1 MAISRTITFGIGYL
15 LEEKKYCR
23 SSLGGMKRVTMT
35 IHHFQSTRPYHA
47 SLPTTNSAL
56 LLFALVQMGGA
67 DTIVG
72 QDHRLKRVHAAVEQ
86 QRRRVKLRNIWVR
99 PIIYTRAA
107 LTDLELASNVVNIEE
122 EMMARVV
129 VTFALI
135 ILMTAVL
142 LGMNREDA
150 QSLDTRCLKVLHL
163 VPGAGVVHINVVH
176 LSRLLELHP
185 MVFTVLFLWVWSH
198 SCLSK
203 LTIFQHKALKRK
215 IFRTVRL

>member
-1 MAISRTITFGIGYL
+1 
-15 LEEKKYCR
+15 
-23 SSLGGMKRVTMT
+23 
-35 IHHFQSTRPYHA
+35 
-47 SLPTTNSAL
+47 
-56 LLFALVQMGGA
+56 
-67 DTIVG
+67 
-72 QDHRLKRVHAAVEQ
+72 
-86 QRRRVKLRNIWVR
+86 
-99 PIIYTRAA
+99 
-107 LTDLELASNVVNIEE
+107 
-122 EMMARVV
+122 
-129 VTFALI
+129 
-135 ILMTAVL
+135 MTAVL

-215 IFRTVRL
+215 IFRTVRLWWWTNYWKRSTRAIKNVKTSNAHTKCVQTDWVDTIVGLVFFTALAIIIAFFCKCCCFKKREEPVSAVWFVRVWSPSCLYNTV

>member
-1 MAISRTITFGIGYL
+1 
-15 LEEKKYCR
+15 
-23 SSLGGMKRVTMT
+23 MT
-35 IHHFQSTRPYHA
+35 IQHFQSIRPYHA

-56 LLFALVQMGGA
+56 PLFAQVQMGGA

-107 LTDLELASNVVNIEE
+107 LTDLELASNVVSIEE

>member
-1 MAISRTITFGIGYL
+1 
-15 LEEKKYCR
+15 
-23 SSLGGMKRVTMT
+23 MK
-35 IHHFQSTRPYHA
+35 
-47 SLPTTNSAL
+47 NSAL
-56 LLFALVQMGGA
+56 LLFAQVQTDWV

-72 QDHRLKRVHAAVEQ
+72 REHLLNRVHAAVEQ

-107 LTDLELASNVVNIEE
+107 LTDLELASNVVSIEE

>member
-1 MAISRTITFGIGYL
+1 MAISITVTYGIGYL
-15 LEEKKYCR
+15 LEEKKYRC
-23 SSLGGMKRVTMT
+23 SSLGGMKRVTVR
-35 IHHFQSTRPYHA
+35 HFQSTRPYRA
-47 SLPTTNSAL
+47 SLRMKNSAL
-56 LLFALVQMGGA
+56 LLFAQVQTDWV

-72 QDHRLKRVHAAVEQ
+72 REHLLNRVHAAVEQ

-107 LTDLELASNVVNIEE
+107 LTDLELASNVVSIEE

-203 LTIFQHKALKRK
+203 FTIFQHKALKRK

>member
-1 MAISRTITFGIGYL
+1 MYQKQNVLIF
-15 LEEKKYCR
+15 
-23 SSLGGMKRVTMT
+23 
-35 IHHFQSTRPYHA
+35 
-47 SLPTTNSAL
+47 
-56 LLFALVQMGGA
+56 
-67 DTIVG
+67 
-72 QDHRLKRVHAAVEQ
+72 
-86 QRRRVKLRNIWVR
+86 
-99 PIIYTRAA
+99 AA
-107 LTDLELASNVVNIEE
+107 LKINARGLITVRYSMAGLGPGVVVRVPFPVPMAPLSTTEEHISHAKKTWLQNRMNTNITTG
-122 EMMARVV
+122 VV

-198 SCLSK
+198 SCLSR

>member
-23 SSLGGMKRVTMT
+23 SSLGGMKRVT
-35 IHHFQSTRPYHA
+35 IQHFQSIRPYHA

-56 LLFALVQMGGA
+56 LLYAQVQMGGA

-86 QRRRVKLRNIWVR
+86 QRRRVKLRNLWVR

-122 EMMARVV
+122 EMMACVV

-135 ILMTAVL
+135 LVMTAVP
-142 LGMNREDA
+142 LGEKRADA
-150 QSLDTRCLKVLHL
+150 QSLDTRCLKVVYL
-163 VPGAGVVHINVVH
+163 VPGGAGMVHINVV
-176 LSRLLELHP
+176 RLLYRMKIRPMELYRLELHP
-185 MVFTVLFLWVWSH
+185 MVSSV
-198 SCLSK
+198 
-203 LTIFQHKALKRK
+203 
-215 IFRTVRL
+215 